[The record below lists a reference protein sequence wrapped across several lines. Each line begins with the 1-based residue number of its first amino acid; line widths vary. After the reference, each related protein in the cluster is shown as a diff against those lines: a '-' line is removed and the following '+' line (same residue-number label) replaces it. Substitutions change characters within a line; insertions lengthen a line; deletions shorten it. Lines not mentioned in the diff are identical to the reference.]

1 MSANEEAPAFDYIV
15 VGGGSAGCVAT
26 NRLVDREGA
35 RVLLLEAGW
44 PDDNPMIRM
53 PAGFIKFLGGSKF
66 LTEHLAVP
74 QEALGGRRPAIWQ
87 GNVLGGGSSV
97 NAMVY
102 MRGRPAD
109 YDHWDAVTGGAGW
122 SWADMLPYFLR
133 QEANQRFNNP
143 MHGIDGPL
151 KVSDPVHVAEMSY
164 IYLKT
169 MQAQGVKLVDD
180 FNAGDQRGV
189 GFMQTTTYPRVRCSA
204 VRAFLDPV
212 RGSRNLEVKTRARA
226 TRVLFAGRRAS
237 GVEYRVDGVT
247 HTAQATRAVILTAG
261 AFVTPQLLMLSG
273 IGPAAQLREHG
284 LEVLVDAPGVGANL
298 HDHHEVPL
306 IASTDRNYGYFK
318 EDRGWRMLANGL
330 NYLLFKGG
338 PVASG
343 GVDACAFVNPQEP
356 AGEPTIKLY
365 CVPLVYG
372 DKEVLNRE
380 PMPGVTFTSCVLQ
393 PKARGS
399 VRLRSADPLD
409 LPLVDPNYLGHPDDM
424 RLQVDALLHART
436 VMRTRPMADTIVE
449 ELLPGAAVVDR
460 EGLEEHC
467 RRTVKTNWHPCGT
480 ARMGRAGDP
489 MAVLT
494 PDLAVKGVEALHVLD
509 ASLMPTVPHGNTNAP
524 TMAAADRAVDK
535 LLGRS
540 QPS

>member
-1 MSANEEAPAFDYIV
+1 MGTSRESATFDYIV
-15 VGGGSAGCVAT
+15 VGGGAAGCVAT
-26 NRLVDREGA
+26 NRLVDRHGA
-35 RVLLLEAGW
+35 RVLLLEAGG
-44 PDDNPMIRM
+44 PDTSPLIKM
-53 PAGFIKFLGGSKF
+53 PAGFVKFLNGSKF

-74 QEALGGRRPAIWQ
+74 QPALGGRQPAIWQ

-102 MRGRPAD
+102 MRGRPSD
-109 YDHWDAVTGGAGW
+109 YDHWDEVTGGAGW
-122 SWADMLPYFLR
+122 SWADLLPYFMR
-133 QEANQRFNNP
+133 QEGNQRLNNAA
-143 MHGIDGPL
+143 HGIDGPL

-169 MQAQGVKLVDD
+169 MQALGVKLVDD

-189 GFMQTTTYPRVRCSA
+189 GLMQTTTYPRTRCSA

-212 RGSRNLEVKTRARA
+212 RGNQNLEVKTGARV
-226 TRVLFAGRRAS
+226 TRVLLDGRRAT
-237 GVEYRVDGVT
+237 GVAYRVDGAT
-247 HTAQATRAVILTAG
+247 HTAQASRAVILTAG

-284 LEVLVDAPGVGANL
+284 LEVLVDSPGVGANL

-306 IASTDRNYGYFK
+306 IATTDRNYGYFG
-318 EDRGWRMLANGL
+318 EDRGWRMLVNGL
-330 NYLLFKGG
+330 NYLAFKGG
-338 PVASG
+338 PVAST
-343 GVDACAFVNPQEP
+343 GVDACAFINPNEP
-356 AGEPTIKLY
+356 GGEPTVKLY
-365 CVPLVYG
+365 CVPMVYG
-372 DKEVLNRE
+372 DKEVLGRE
-380 PMPGVTFTSCVLQ
+380 PTHGVTFTACVLQ
-393 PKARGS
+393 PRSRGS

-409 LPLVDPNYLGHPDDM
+409 LPLIDPRYLDHADDM

-449 ELLPGAAVVDR
+449 ELMPGGKVVDR
-460 EGLEEHC
+460 AGLEEHC

-480 ARMGRAGDP
+480 ARMGRADDP

-494 PDLAVKGVEALHVLD
+494 PDLAVKGVEGLRVLD

-524 TMAAADRAVDK
+524 TMAAADRAVD
-535 LLGRS
+535 LMLGRNR
-540 QPS
+540 

>member
-1 MSANEEAPAFDYIV
+1 MGTSRESATFDYIV
-15 VGGGSAGCVAT
+15 VGGGAAGCVAT
-26 NRLVDREGA
+26 NRLVDRHGA
-35 RVLLLEAGW
+35 RVLLLEAGG
-44 PDDNPMIRM
+44 PDTSPLIKM
-53 PAGFIKFLGGSKF
+53 PAGFVKFLNGSKF

-74 QEALGGRRPAIWQ
+74 QPALGGRQPAIWQ

-102 MRGRPAD
+102 MRGRPSD
-109 YDHWDAVTGGAGW
+109 YDHWDEVTGGAGW
-122 SWADMLPYFLR
+122 SWADLLPYFMR
-133 QEANQRFNNP
+133 QEGNQRLNNAA
-143 MHGIDGPL
+143 HGIDGPL

-169 MQAQGVKLVDD
+169 MQALGVKLVDD

-189 GFMQTTTYPRVRCSA
+189 GLMQTTTYPRTRCSA

-212 RGSRNLEVKTRARA
+212 RGNQNLEVKTGARV
-226 TRVLFAGRRAS
+226 TRVLLDGRRAT
-237 GVEYRVDGVT
+237 GVAYRVDGAT
-247 HTAQATRAVILTAG
+247 HTAQASRAVILTAG

-284 LEVLVDAPGVGANL
+284 LEVLVDSPGVGANL

-306 IASTDRNYGYFK
+306 IATTDHNYGYFG
-318 EDRGWRMLANGL
+318 EDRGWRMLVNGL
-330 NYLLFKGG
+330 NYLAFKGG
-338 PVASG
+338 PVAST
-343 GVDACAFVNPQEP
+343 GVDACAFINPNEP
-356 AGEPTIKLY
+356 GGEPTVKLY
-365 CVPLVYG
+365 CVPMVYG
-372 DKEVLNRE
+372 DKEVLGRE
-380 PMPGVTFTSCVLQ
+380 PTHGVTFTACVLQ
-393 PKARGS
+393 PKSRGS

-409 LPLVDPNYLGHPDDM
+409 LPLVDPRYLDHADDM

-449 ELLPGAAVVDR
+449 ELMPGGKVVDR
-460 EGLEEHC
+460 AGLEEHC

-480 ARMGRAGDP
+480 ARMGRADDP

-494 PDLAVKGVEALHVLD
+494 PDLAVKGVEGLRVLD

-524 TMAAADRAVDK
+524 TMAAADRAVD
-535 LLGRS
+535 LMLGRNR
-540 QPS
+540 

>member
-1 MSANEEAPAFDYIV
+1 MGTSRESATFDYIV
-15 VGGGSAGCVAT
+15 VGGGAAGCVAT
-26 NRLVDREGA
+26 NRLVDRHGA
-35 RVLLLEAGW
+35 RVLLLEAGG
-44 PDDNPMIRM
+44 PDTSPLIKM
-53 PAGFIKFLGGSKF
+53 PAGFVKFLNGSKF

-74 QEALGGRRPAIWQ
+74 QPALGGRQPAIWQ

-102 MRGRPAD
+102 MRGRPSD
-109 YDHWDAVTGGAGW
+109 YDHWDEVTGGAGW
-122 SWADMLPYFLR
+122 SWADMLPYFMR
-133 QEANQRFNNP
+133 QEGNQRLNNAA
-143 MHGIDGPL
+143 HGIDGPL

-169 MQAQGVKLVDD
+169 MQALGVKLVDD

-189 GFMQTTTYPRVRCSA
+189 GLMQTTTYPRTRCSA

-212 RGSRNLEVKTRARA
+212 RGNQNLEVKTGARV
-226 TRVLFAGRRAS
+226 TRVLLDGRRAT
-237 GVEYRVDGVT
+237 GVAYRVDGAT
-247 HTAQATRAVILTAG
+247 HTAQASRAVILTAG

-284 LEVLVDAPGVGANL
+284 LEVLVDSPGVGANL

-306 IASTDRNYGYFK
+306 IATTDHNYGYFG
-318 EDRGWRMLANGL
+318 EDRGWRMLVNGL
-330 NYLLFKGG
+330 NYLAFKGG
-338 PVASG
+338 PVAST
-343 GVDACAFVNPQEP
+343 GVDACAFINPNEP
-356 AGEPTIKLY
+356 GGEPTVKLY
-365 CVPLVYG
+365 CVPMVYG
-372 DKEVLNRE
+372 DKEVLGRE
-380 PMPGVTFTSCVLQ
+380 PTHGVTFTACVLQ
-393 PKARGS
+393 PKSRGS

-409 LPLVDPNYLGHPDDM
+409 LPLVDPRYLDHADDM

-449 ELLPGAAVVDR
+449 ELMPGGKVVDR
-460 EGLEEHC
+460 AGLEEHC

-480 ARMGRAGDP
+480 ARMGRADDP

-494 PDLAVKGVEALHVLD
+494 PDLAVKGVEGLRVLD

-524 TMAAADRAVDK
+524 TMAAADRAVD
-535 LLGRS
+535 LMLGRNR
-540 QPS
+540 

>member
-1 MSANEEAPAFDYIV
+1 MGTSRESATFDYIV
-15 VGGGSAGCVAT
+15 VGGGAAGCVAT
-26 NRLVDREGA
+26 NRLVDRHGA
-35 RVLLLEAGW
+35 RVLLLEAGG
-44 PDDNPMIRM
+44 PDTSPLIKM
-53 PAGFIKFLGGSKF
+53 PAGFVKFLNGSKF

-74 QEALGGRRPAIWQ
+74 QPALGGRQPAIWQ

-102 MRGRPAD
+102 MRGRPSD
-109 YDHWDAVTGGAGW
+109 YDHWDEVTGGAGW
-122 SWADMLPYFLR
+122 SWADLLPYFMR
-133 QEANQRFNNP
+133 QEGNQRLNNAA
-143 MHGIDGPL
+143 HGIDGPL

-169 MQAQGVKLVDD
+169 MQALGVKLVDD

-189 GFMQTTTYPRVRCSA
+189 GLMQTTTYPRTRCSA

-212 RGSRNLEVKTRARA
+212 RGNQNLEVKTGARV
-226 TRVLFAGRRAS
+226 TRVLLDGRRAT
-237 GVEYRVDGVT
+237 GVAYRVDGAT
-247 HTAQATRAVILTAG
+247 HTAQASRAVILTAG

-284 LEVLVDAPGVGANL
+284 LEVLVDSPGVGANL

-306 IASTDRNYGYFK
+306 IATTDHNYGYFG
-318 EDRGWRMLANGL
+318 EDRGWRMLVNGL
-330 NYLLFKGG
+330 NYLAFKGG
-338 PVASG
+338 PVAST
-343 GVDACAFVNPQEP
+343 GVDACAFINPNEP
-356 AGEPTIKLY
+356 GGEPTVKLY
-365 CVPLVYG
+365 CVPMVYG
-372 DKEVLNRE
+372 DKEVLGRE
-380 PMPGVTFTSCVLQ
+380 PTHGVTFTACVLQ
-393 PKARGS
+393 PRSRGS

-409 LPLVDPNYLGHPDDM
+409 LPLIDPRYLDHADDM

-449 ELLPGAAVVDR
+449 ELMPGGKVVDR
-460 EGLEEHC
+460 AGLEEHC

-480 ARMGRAGDP
+480 ARMGRADDP

-494 PDLAVKGVEALHVLD
+494 PDLAVKGVEGLRVLD

-524 TMAAADRAVDK
+524 TMAAADRAVD
-535 LLGRS
+535 LMLGRNR
-540 QPS
+540 

>member
-1 MSANEEAPAFDYIV
+1 MGTSRESATFDYIV
-15 VGGGSAGCVAT
+15 VGGGAAGCVAT
-26 NRLVDREGA
+26 NRLVDRHGA
-35 RVLLLEAGW
+35 RVLLLEAGG
-44 PDDNPMIRM
+44 PDTSPLIKM
-53 PAGFIKFLGGSKF
+53 PAGFVKFLNGSKF

-74 QEALGGRRPAIWQ
+74 QPALGGRQPAIWQ

-102 MRGRPAD
+102 MRGRPSD
-109 YDHWDAVTGGAGW
+109 YDHWDEVTGGAGW
-122 SWADMLPYFLR
+122 SWADLLPYFMR
-133 QEANQRFNNP
+133 QEGNQRLNNAA
-143 MHGIDGPL
+143 HGIDGPL

-169 MQAQGVKLVDD
+169 MQALGVKLVDD

-189 GFMQTTTYPRVRCSA
+189 GLMQTTTYPRTRCSA

-212 RGSRNLEVKTRARA
+212 RGNQNLEVKTGARV
-226 TRVLFAGRRAS
+226 TRVLLDGRRAT
-237 GVEYRVDGVT
+237 GVAYRVDGAT
-247 HTAQATRAVILTAG
+247 HTAQASRAVILTAG

-284 LEVLVDAPGVGANL
+284 LEVLVDSPGVGANL

-306 IASTDRNYGYFK
+306 IATTDRNYGYFG
-318 EDRGWRMLANGL
+318 EDRGWRMLVNGL
-330 NYLLFKGG
+330 NYLAFKGG
-338 PVASG
+338 PVAST
-343 GVDACAFVNPQEP
+343 GVDACAFINPNEP
-356 AGEPTIKLY
+356 GGEPTVKLY
-365 CVPLVYG
+365 CVPMVYG
-372 DKEVLNRE
+372 DKEVLGRE
-380 PMPGVTFTSCVLQ
+380 PTHGVTFTACVLQ
-393 PKARGS
+393 PRSRGS

-409 LPLVDPNYLGHPDDM
+409 LPLIDPRYLDHADDM

-449 ELLPGAAVVDR
+449 ELMPGGKVVDR
-460 EGLEEHC
+460 AGLEEHC

-480 ARMGRAGDP
+480 ARMGRADDP

-494 PDLAVKGVEALHVLD
+494 PDLAVKCVEGLRVLD

-524 TMAAADRAVDK
+524 TMAAADRAVD
-535 LLGRS
+535 LMLGRNR
-540 QPS
+540 